1 MGTTGNGKVALITG
15 GGSGIGLFTSK
26 YLAKQGWHVSI
37 ADMNENTG
45 QAAADWVNGI
55 FTKTNVTK
63 YSDQAHAF
71 QRTWEK
77 YGRIDFVFANAGI
90 LDVSDF
96 YQNFEELPPPELD
109 LLSVRV
115 STDGAMYTS
124 YLAMHYFR
132 KNATPGGDL
141 IITSSASALYH
152 SVILPVY
159 CAAKYAVNGLI
170 RSLGEGLK
178 KENIKVNGILPGAV
192 PTNIGLPVKLEKL
205 GIKPTLPD
213 DKITKEEHILA
224 AITELLEDPTAFG
237 QCVEVSAAKRY
248 RRKQHEYPDATMAYL
263 MGEKESW
270 SKH

>member
-1 MGTTGNGKVALITG
+1 M
-15 GGSGIGLFTSK
+15 
-26 YLAKQGWHVSI
+26 
-37 ADMNENTG
+37 
-45 QAAADWVNGI
+45 
-55 FTKTNVTK
+55 
-63 YSDQAHAF
+63 
-71 QRTWEK
+71 
-77 YGRIDFVFANAGI
+77 
-90 LDVSDF
+90 
-96 YQNFEELPPPELD
+96 
-109 LLSVRV
+109 
-115 STDGAMYTS
+115 
-124 YLAMHYFR
+124 
-132 KNATPGGDL
+132 
-141 IITSSASALYH
+141 YH
-152 SVILPVY
+152 SVILPIY

-237 QCVEVSAAKRY
+237 ECVEVSAAKRY